1 MDKLEEQYQKDNITW
16 DECAE
21 IYERQIVGGHPDI
34 TAFENFEEDFLDRMM
49 RFLGKSQDRPL
60 KLMDIGCGSGRLHLR
75 YAAKTILPAR
85 CEKNE
90 PLKKFLHNR
99 PDLAYDEVLDNN
111 LSEVWGI
118 DFSEKMI
125 ALARKKMRESG
136 LDRGLS
142 VKTLFKQ
149 GSAFQLEPQPKKF
162 FPIAVC
168 LVNSISVMQGPEG
181 AQSLFKAMRRAVE
194 PAGGIAIIS
203 NYQKEYVESHALGQY
218 ESTMD
223 VSGQPWWMKP
233 DKYSSGYKL
242 IPKKYKRSYCRSPQ
256 LAVDVFDEKKNRVE
270 KDFILERDPERT
282 RQVVETGHIRTHTN
296 YQSHWYSFPQM
307 EAWAH
312 KHWDGQTIYH
322 FPTAD
327 LDMIRADASQFTI
340 LDSGDNLKTLFQRW
354 KIA

>member
-1 MDKLEEQYQKDNITW
+1 MNKLEKQYQKDNLTW
-16 DECAE
+16 DQCAE

-34 TAFENFEEDFLDRMM
+34 AAFENFEEDFLDKML
-49 RFLGKSQDRPL
+49 RFLGKSQKRPI

-75 YAAKTILPAR
+75 YAAKTIKPSR
-85 CEKNE
+85 TEKNE
-90 PLKKFLHNR
+90 ALQKFRYNR
-99 PDLAYDEVLDNN
+99 PFLAYDDILAES

-118 DFSEKMI
+118 DFSKKMI
-125 ALARKKMRESG
+125 ELARKKMNEAG

-142 VKTLFKQ
+142 IKTLFKQ
-149 GSAFQLEPQPKKF
+149 GSAFQLEPQPKQF
-162 FPIAVC
+162 LPVAVC

-203 NYQKEYVESHALGQY
+203 NYQSEFVESHALGQY

-233 DKYSSGYKL
+233 DTYASGYKL
-242 IPKKYKRSYCRSPQ
+242 IPKKYKRSYCRNPR
-256 LAVDVFDEKKNRVE
+256 LTVDVYDEKQQLVE

-282 RQVVETGHIRTHTN
+282 RQTVETGHIRTHTN
-296 YQSHWYSFPQM
+296 YQSHWYGYAQM
-307 EAWAH
+307 EEWARE
-312 KHWDGQTIYH
+312 HWRKNIYH

-327 LDMIRADASQFTI
+327 LDMIRADAAQFTI
-340 LDSGDNLKTLFQRW
+340 LDSGDWLKSLFQRW
-354 KIA
+354 KLT